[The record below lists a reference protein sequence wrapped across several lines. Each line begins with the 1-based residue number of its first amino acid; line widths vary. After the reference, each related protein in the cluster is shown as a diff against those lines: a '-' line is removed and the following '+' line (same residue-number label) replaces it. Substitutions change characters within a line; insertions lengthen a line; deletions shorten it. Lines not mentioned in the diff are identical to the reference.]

1 MDTSKVNAVV
11 ITEEDFDR
19 AIMTNMIRNLHN
31 PHFEGHSDAAMIYSM
46 GGVAFAR
53 EVKNIL
59 FREEQDNE

>member
-1 MDTSKVNAVV
+1 MDTSDVTAIV

-19 AIMTNMIRNLHN
+19 AIMMNMVKNLHD
-31 PHFEGHSDAAMIYSM
+31 PHFEGHPDAAMVYSM

-59 FREEQDNE
+59 FNKEEHHE